1 MLIAQSLWRNTAEA
15 AAAIVQLS
23 RVRDAIRVF
32 PPASLFVGCCLLASR
47 RSVHL
52 VGSSR
57 QQLLRHPEEKK
68 GLEDFFKL
76 RNP

>member
-23 RVRDAIRVF
+23 RVRDAIRVLF

-47 RSVHL
+47 RRS